1 MKQFMLLL
9 FNMTN
14 LQPLELQ
21 KEEAIKKVT
30 QKKLY
35 PKVIK
40 FFQTQNLK
48 YFTSEQKLDVW

>member
-1 MKQFMLLL
+1 
-9 FNMTN
+9 MTN

-48 YFTSEQKLDVW
+48 YFTSEQKVEVW